1 MMRSPI
7 LLVKQ
12 SKTLY
17 DKIIIRYMISIKQRR
32 VKMGI
37 VNFSLEGKVAL
48 VTGGSR
54 GIGRASALAFAE
66 AGADVVVSSRK
77 LPDLETVAEE
87 IKATGR
93 KGLAIASH
101 VAKIEDSQNLVEKV
115 LAEFGRIDILMNNA
129 GTNPYYGPIIDAE
142 EWAWDITMN
151 VNLKGQ
157 FLLSQMVARVMR
169 EHGGGSIVNTAS
181 VGGLRPG
188 GQQGIYSVTKAALIM
203 LTRVMAM
210 EWGQYN
216 IRVNAIAPGV
226 IKTRLS
232 EALWKDPAVGEAATR
247 RTALHRLGEVEDV
260 ASAVLY
266 LASDAASYITGE
278 TIVIDGGVA

>member
-1 MMRSPI
+1 
-7 LLVKQ
+7 
-12 SKTLY
+12 
-17 DKIIIRYMISIKQRR
+17 
-32 VKMGI
+32 MGI

-93 KGLAIASH
+93 KGLAIAAH
-101 VAKIEDSQNLVEKV
+101 IAKTEDSRNLVEKV

-151 VNLKGQ
+151 VNLRGP

-203 LTRVMAM
+203 LTRVMAV
-210 EWGQYN
+210 EWGQYH

-232 EALWKDPAVGEAATR
+232 EALWKEPAVGEAATR
-247 RTALHRLGEVEDV
+247 RTALGRLGEVEDV

-278 TIVIDGGVA
+278 TIIIDGGVA

>member
-1 MMRSPI
+1 
-7 LLVKQ
+7 
-12 SKTLY
+12 
-17 DKIIIRYMISIKQRR
+17 
-32 VKMGI
+32 MGI

-48 VTGGSR
+48 VAGGSR

-77 LPDLETVAEE
+77 LPDLEVVAEE
-87 IKATGR
+87 IRARGR

-101 VAKIEDSQNLVEKV
+101 IAKIEESKDLVEKV
-115 LAEFGRIDILMNNA
+115 KAEFGRIDILMNNA

-142 EWAWDITMN
+142 EWAWDTTMN
-151 VNLKGQ
+151 VNLKGP
-157 FLLSQMVARVMR
+157 FMLSQLVARMMR
-169 EHGGGSIVNTAS
+169 EQGGGCIINTAS
-181 VGGLRPG
+181 VGGFRPG
-188 GQQGIYSVTKAALIM
+188 EGQSIYSVTKAALIM
-203 LTRVMAM
+203 LTKAMAK

-232 EALWKDPAVGEAATR
+232 EALWKEPAVGEAATR
-247 RTALHRLGEVEDV
+247 RIALGRLGEAEDV
-260 ASAVLY
+260 AGTVLY

-278 TIVIDGGVA
+278 TIIIDGGVA

>member
-1 MMRSPI
+1 
-7 LLVKQ
+7 
-12 SKTLY
+12 
-17 DKIIIRYMISIKQRR
+17 
-32 VKMGI
+32 MGI

-54 GIGRASALAFAE
+54 GIGQASALAFAE

-87 IKATGR
+87 IRSRGR
-93 KGLAIASH
+93 KSLAIAAH
-101 VAKIEDSQNLVEKV
+101 IAKIEESQNLVEKV
-115 LAEFGRIDILMNNA
+115 TAEFGRIDILMNNA
-129 GTNPYYGPIIDAE
+129 GTNPYFGPIIDAE
-142 EWAWDITMN
+142 EWAWDVTTN
-151 VNLKGQ
+151 VNLKGP
-157 FLLSQMVARVMR
+157 FLLSQLVARVMR
-169 EHGGGSIVNTAS
+169 QQGGGSIINTAS

-203 LTRVMAM
+203 LTRVMAR

-232 EALWKDPAVGEAATR
+232 EALWKEAAAGEAATT
-247 RTALHRLGEVEDV
+247 RTALGRLGETRDI
-260 ASAVLY
+260 AGAVLY
-266 LASDAASYITGE
+266 LASDASSYVTGD
-278 TIVIDGGVA
+278 TIVIDGGVV